1 MGMDVYGRNPTPPQ
15 GECFRASID
24 QWPLLAKVIK
34 TLCPQETWPCK
45 HWNSNDGDGLTGPQA
60 LALAEAL
67 EHKLHTGEVAFAL
80 CDATII
86 SNATLPVVT
95 ELEAWAQSQGFK
107 MLSPHEQLIEKSFV
121 AGFAAFVRTSGGF
134 SIW

>member
-1 MGMDVYGRNPTPPQ
+1 MGMDVYGRNPTAPQ
-15 GECFRASID
+15 GEYFRASID

-86 SNATLPVVT
+86 STSTKSRNGRVT
-95 ELEAWAQSQGFK
+95 A
-107 MLSPHEQLIEKSFV
+107 
-121 AGFAAFVRTSGGF
+121 RR
-134 SIW
+134 SIACFTPAIISTKRGTFLRRP

>member
-1 MGMDVYGRNPTPPQ
+1 MGMDVYGRNPTAPQ
-15 GECFRASID
+15 GEYFRASID

-80 CDATII
+80 PLAR
-86 SNATLPVVT
+86 
-95 ELEAWAQSQGFK
+95 AWQVEDFAN
-107 MLSPHEQLIEKSFV
+107 EKSFV
-121 AGFAAFVRTSGGF
+121 ADFAAFVRTSGGF